1 MNKLMVETFY
11 SYFLYTCNSTH
22 VIVLLYT
29 RELFDLLYTFNEEEG
44 GMEVAEIINFFVV
57 LQLFTSPFRNK
68 GSLTVGGKLF

>member
-1 MNKLMVETFY
+1 MNTLMVETFY

-29 RELFDLLYTFNEEEG
+29 RDSLELFDLLYTFNEEEGG

-68 GSLTVGGKLF
+68 GS